1 MEMGA
6 GGTPP
11 PGGPQ
16 YGQPQPGYGQQ
27 PPGAYPAG
35 QHPQQQYGGGGGGG
49 GGGMGDMATQVQNA
63 VRTPE
68 TKPFYLTSEFLVWL
82 LAVVALLIAGA
93 VTGDEDGDDLPAS
106 ITWTL
111 FTVISFAY
119 IISRGISKAGAK
131 YGGGARGRG
140 GNDW

>member
-11 PGGPQ
+11 PPGGGQ

-35 QHPQQQYGGGGGGG
+35 QQPQQQYGGGGGV
-49 GGGMGDMATQVQNA
+49 GDMATQVQRA

-68 TKPFYLTSEFLVWL
+68 TKPFFLTSEFLVWL
-82 LAVVALLIAGA
+82 LAVIALLIAGA
-93 VTGDEDGDDLPAS
+93 VTGDENGDDLPAS
-106 ITWTL
+106 VTWTL

-119 IISRGISKAGAK
+119 IISRGISKAGATS
-131 YGGGARGRG
+131 GGAPRGRG
-140 GNDW
+140 GQDW

>member
-11 PGGPQ
+11 QPGGGG

-27 PPGAYPAG
+27 QPGAYPAG
-35 QHPQQQYGGGGGGG
+35 QQPQQQYGGGGGAA
-49 GGGMGDMATQVQNA
+49 DMATQVQNA
-63 VRTPE
+63 IRTPE
-68 TKPFYLTSEFLVWL
+68 TKPFFLTSEFLVWL
-82 LAVVALLIAGA
+82 ITIIALLIAGA
-93 VTGDEDGDDLPAS
+93 VTGDDNGDDFPAS
-106 ITWTL
+106 IVWTL

-131 YGGGARGRG
+131 YGGAARGRG

>member
-11 PGGPQ
+11 PPGGGQ
-16 YGQPQPGYGQQ
+16 YGQQQPGYGQPQ
-27 PPGAYPAG
+27 QPGAYPAP
-35 QHPQQQYGGGGGGG
+35 QQQQYGGGGGAGE
-49 GGGMGDMATQVQNA
+49 MATQVQRA
-63 VRTPE
+63 IRTPE
-68 TKPFYLTSEFLVWL
+68 TKPFFLTSEFLVWL

-93 VTGDEDGDDLPAS
+93 VTGDDNGDDLPAS
-106 ITWTL
+106 IVWTL

-131 YGGGARGRG
+131 YGGASRGRG
-140 GNDW
+140 GQDW

>member
-11 PGGPQ
+11 PGGGQ
-16 YGQPQPGYGQQ
+16 YGQQPGYGQQ
-27 PPGAYPAG
+27 PPGGYP
-35 QHPQQQYGGGGGGG
+35 PQQQQQPYGGGGGGG
-49 GGGMGDMATQVQNA
+49 GGGVGDMATQVQRA

-68 TKPFYLTSEFLVWL
+68 TKPFFLTSEFLVWL
-82 LAVVALLIAGA
+82 VAVIALFIAGA
-93 VTGDEDGDDLPAS
+93 ATGDDNGDDLPAS
-106 ITWTL
+106 LVWIL

-140 GNDW
+140 GQDW

>member
-11 PGGPQ
+11 PPGGGQ

-27 PPGAYPAG
+27 PPPGAYP
-35 QHPQQQYGGGGGGG
+35 PQQQQPYGGGGGV
-49 GGGMGDMATQVQNA
+49 GDVAAQVQRA

-68 TKPFYLTSEFLVWL
+68 TKPFFLTSEFLVWL
-82 LAVVALLIAGA
+82 IAVIALFIAGA
-93 VTGDEDGDDLPAS
+93 ATGDDNGDDLPAS
-106 ITWTL
+106 VVWTL
-111 FTVISFAY
+111 FTAISFAY

-131 YGGGARGRG
+131 YGGAPRGRG
-140 GNDW
+140 GQDW